1 MKLGKNE
8 KKISRSVGTAR
19 YKLRQEKKQL
29 KLEKSFIHILKHS
42 YFDKVGLFLT
52 EKRRT
57 IALGTCFLL
66 IVFVGCW
73 ALNTVFADEPTG
85 KAGSRV
91 AKVNAVEAQAAPA
104 DGESLVL
111 DSIMAGPEELVGLS
125 DIKAVAAAKMVEEQ
139 NALRVKLQKENEL
152 ANMINPVL
160 GYKIL
165 IDGKLVAILGT
176 KAEAEILLE
185 GIKNSYIKKD
195 DPNIVFLGFAEK
207 VEFIE
212 KYVEQSSLMTMDEAN
227 KMIMYGGQKVKVHVV
242 ESGESVWQIA
252 RDNNMRVKE
261 LAIANPEM
269 NMDLVHIG
277 DKLQL
282 VSIKPLISVKTQE
295 TVIVNEHV
303 PFKEKVEKS
312 NSLFKNE
319 SKIRTKGEAGQKI
332 ITADLIKVNGQ
343 VITKKILTEK
353 IIKQPKT
360 QYLVKGTKAIPSNYG
375 SLNFRMP
382 SSGGINTYFG
392 QRGALWGIERHRGID
407 IGGNVGDTVSAADN
421 GKVISTGYDGRSGN
435 NIEIDHGRGYVT
447 FYAHLSEIGVSVGQ
461 TVAKGQYIGK
471 VGNTGH
477 STGSHLHFEIRINN
491 VLVNPLKY
499 IR

>member
-1 MKLGKNE
+1 MKLGKKE
-8 KKISRSVGTAR
+8 KRISRSVGTAR
-19 YKLRQEKKQL
+19 YKLRQEKKQM
-29 KLEKSFIHILKHS
+29 ESDKSFINILKHS
-42 YFDKVGLFLT
+42 YLDKMGLFLT

-73 ALNTVFADEPTG
+73 ALNSVSADEPTG
-85 KAGSRV
+85 EVGSKT
-91 AKVNAVEAQAAPA
+91 AKVKAVETQAAPD

-111 DSIMAGPEELVGLS
+111 DSIMAGPEELVGIS

-139 NALRVKLQKENEL
+139 NALRIKLQKENEL
-152 ANMINPVL
+152 ANMVNPVL

-165 IDGKLVAILGT
+165 VDGKLVAIMGT
-176 KAEAEILLE
+176 KADAGILLE
-185 GIKNSYIKKD
+185 GIKNSYFKQD
-195 DPNIVFLGFAEK
+195 DPNIIFLGFSEK

-212 KYVEQSSLMTMDEAN
+212 KHVEQSSVMTIDQAN
-227 KMIMYGGQKVKVHVV
+227 KMIMYGGQEVKVHVV

-252 RDNNMRVKE
+252 RENNMRVKE
-261 LAIANPEM
+261 LEMANPEM
-269 NMDLVHIG
+269 DLELVHIG
-277 DKLQL
+277 DQLKL
-282 VSIKPLISVKTQE
+282 VSIKPLINVKTQE
-295 TVIVNEHV
+295 TVTVNERI

-312 NSLFKNE
+312 KSLFKNE
-319 SKIRTKGEAGQKI
+319 SKIRTKGKAGKKI

-343 VITKKILTEK
+343 VITKNILTEK

-360 QYLVKGTKAIPSNYG
+360 QHLVKGTKAIPSSYG

-407 IGGNVGDTVSAADN
+407 IAGNTGDTVSAADS
-421 GKVISTGYDGRSGN
+421 GKVISTGFDGRSGN
-435 NIEIDHGRGYVT
+435 NITISHGRGYVT
-447 FYAHLSEIGVSVGQ
+447 FYAHLSKIGVGVGQ

-471 VGNTGH
+471 VGSTGH

>member
-1 MKLGKNE
+1 MKLAKNE
-8 KKISRSVGTAR
+8 KKISRSAGTAR

-29 KLEKSFIHILKHS
+29 ELEKSFINILKHT
-42 YFDKVGLFLT
+42 YLDKMGLFLA

-73 ALNTVFADEPTG
+73 ALNSVSADEPTG
-85 KAGSRV
+85 KVGSKT
-91 AKVNAVEAQAAPA
+91 AKVKEVKAQSAPD
-104 DGESLVL
+104 DGESLIL

-125 DIKAVAAAKMVEEQ
+125 DIKAVAAAKMVAEQ
-139 NALRVKLQKENEL
+139 NALRIKLQKENEL
-152 ANMINPVL
+152 ASMINPVL

-165 IDGKLVAILGT
+165 VDGKLVAILGT
-176 KAEAEILLE
+176 KAEAGILLE
-185 GIKNSYIKKD
+185 GIKNSFIKKD
-195 DPNIVFLGFAEK
+195 DPNIIFLGFAEK

-212 KYVEQSSLMTMDEAN
+212 KHVEQSSVMTIDEAN
-227 KMIMYGGQKVKVHVV
+227 RMIMYGGQEVKVHVV
-242 ESGESVWQIA
+242 ESGESVWLIA
-252 RDNNMRVKE
+252 RENNMRVKE
-261 LAIANPEM
+261 LAIANPELDM
-269 NMDLVHIG
+269 ELVHIG

-295 TVIVNEHV
+295 TVTVNESI

-319 SKIRTKGEAGQKI
+319 SKIRTKGESGQRI
-332 ITADLIKVNGQ
+332 ITANLIKVNGQ
-343 VITKKILTEK
+343 VVTKNILTEK

-360 QYLVKGTKAIPSNYG
+360 QYLVKGTKAIPSSYG

-382 SSGGINTYFG
+382 SSGGINTYYG
-392 QRGALWGIERHRGID
+392 QRGSLWGVERHRGID
-407 IGGNVGDTVSAADN
+407 IGGNTGDTVSAADN

-447 FYAHLSEIGVSVGQ
+447 FYAHLSKIGVSVGQ